1 MGIRKRT
8 FSVRK
13 MYTVNSDYRLIE
25 GQGIVKMWYINGI
38 PFTFD
43 EVDKPTIELID
54 ACSEKMCY
62 TMEDLYRHSQYLIM
76 ESCRPIVFEMTD
88 VVKCEEELP
97 F

>member
-38 PFTFD
+38 LLHLMKLTNQQ
-43 EVDKPTIELID
+43 
-54 ACSEKMCY
+54 S
-62 TMEDLYRHSQYLIM
+62 S
-76 ESCRPIVFEMTD
+76 
-88 VVKCEEELP
+88 
-97 F
+97 

>member
-43 EVDKPTIELID
+43 EVDQPSIELID

-76 ESCRPIVFEMTD
+76 ESCHPIVFEMTD